1 MKHARGFTLIEM
13 MVALFIG
20 VVIALMAGQLYILSM
35 RTAISQERAAEEI
48 NHQSFV
54 LPNMIS
60 NVRLA
65 GLGIDGSVLD
75 RPNPMGVL
83 IDADQLSRQETP
95 NNIDRYLTGVSRA
108 GRVNRINIP
117 SEQLTIIYRAP
128 QDMWDCEGDIALG
141 PRRARLKGGEMAQ
154 VDGQVVIERY
164 FVQADD
170 GVMNLRCDAARF
182 APESIKRDSTRDR
195 KFSQSSTSYINAIID
210 ADAKDTKKA
219 NVVYG
224 LGRQGAIMASHV
236 EGLWVQ
242 LGVQM
247 PDGIRLMTIA
257 DYQKSKIQ
265 EPIVTIN
272 LALLSRSVTPLS
284 DGEAPAQ
291 SFDVFGTMVHINEG
305 GANYDRQLH
314 QISIALR
321 NAKYAGDAP

>member
-13 MVALFIG
+13 MVVLFIG

-48 NHQSFV
+48 NYQSFV

-141 PRRARLKGGEMAQ
+141 PRRVRLKGGEMAQ

-182 APESIKRDSTRDR
+182 VPESIKRDSTRDR

-210 ADAKDTKKA
+210 ADAKDIKKA

-272 LALLSRSVTPLS
+272 LALLSRSVPPLS
-284 DGEAPAQ
+284 DGEVPAQ
-291 SFDVFGTMVHINEG
+291 SFDVFGTMVHVSEG
-305 GANYDRQLH
+305 VANYDRQLH

-321 NAKYAGDAP
+321 NAKYAGGAP

>member
-20 VVIALMAGQLYILSM
+20 VMIALMAGQLYILSM
-35 RTAISQERAAEEI
+35 RTAMSQERAAEEI

-95 NNIDRYLTGVSRA
+95 NNIDRYLTGASRMA
-108 GRVNRINIP
+108 RANRTNIP

-154 VDGQVVIERY
+154 MDGQVVIERY
-164 FVQADD
+164 FVQMDD
-170 GVMNLRCDAARF
+170 GVMNLSCDAARF
-182 APESIKRDSTRDR
+182 VPESIKRDSTRDR

-210 ADAKDTKKA
+210 ADAKKA

-224 LGRQGAIMASHV
+224 LGGQGVIMASHV

-242 LGVQM
+242 LGVKM

-257 DYQKSKIQ
+257 DYQKSKLH
-265 EPIVTIN
+265 EPIVMIN
-272 LALLSRSVTPLS
+272 LALLSRSLKPLS
-284 DGEAPAQ
+284 DGEASAQ
-291 SFDVFGTMVHINEG
+291 SFDVFGKMVHVNESD
-305 GANYDRQLH
+305 ANYGRQLH
-314 QISIALR
+314 QVSIALR
-321 NAKYAGDAP
+321 NAKHAGDAP